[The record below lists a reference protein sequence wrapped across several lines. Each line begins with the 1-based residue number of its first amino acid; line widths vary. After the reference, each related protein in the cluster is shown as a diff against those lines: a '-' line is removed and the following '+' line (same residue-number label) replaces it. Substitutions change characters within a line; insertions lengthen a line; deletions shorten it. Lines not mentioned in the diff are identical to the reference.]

1 MPCTSLCQGLV
12 EILIRDIYEDESQA
26 AGAEGGWTLEA
37 LPDLAERFGVRAEF
51 EEIRTGL
58 LDRGY
63 QTLQK
68 KYGLNFNPGTKRQ
81 AFWVSPR
88 EQAIHVGYLDW
99 NLDALYN
106 LDQAWAEE
114 HLGDNWID
122 LPPAQA
128 RDRVLRWTDTIRDH
142 TVAAT
147 PTSWG
152 TAEPPAHPRDHDSR
166 CRTPG
171 LPPWSSHR
179 GRARGPGAGPR

>member
-12 EILIRDIYEDESQA
+12 GILTRDIDEDESQA

-37 LPDLAERFGVRAEF
+37 LLDLAERFGVRAEF

-58 LDRGY
+58 LDRGCK
-63 QTLQK
+63 TLQK
-68 KYGLNFNPGTKRQ
+68 KYGLNFNPGAKRQ
-81 AFWVSPR
+81 AFWVSRR

-99 NLDALYN
+99 NLDALCN

-128 RDRVLRWTDTIRDH
+128 RDRVLRWADTIRDH
-142 TVAAT
+142 TLAAA
-147 PTSWG
+147 PDELG
-152 TAEPPAHPRDHDSR
+152 DR
-166 CRTPG
+166 
-171 LPPWSSHR
+171 
-179 GRARGPGAGPR
+179 